1 MDKLREA
8 LEKVPGSYD
17 DFVDFIIEKVDDN
30 EEASEKVIDFINENS
45 EARTSQVLDYFD
57 EVREEYDLD

>member
-17 DFVDFIIEKVDDN
+17 DFVEFIIEKVDDN